1 MRSLDGRTA
10 VITGAASGIGFA
22 LAREA
27 ARARVC
33 RSCWPTS
40 SRGPSTAPPTRSPPR
55 GERPRCADR
64 CRRPGRGAGLG
75 PPGAGGVRTP
85 WLVVN
90 NAGVAFSGRSWE
102 LRHGDWEWSL
112 RVNLWGV
119 IHGIE
124 AFVPDLVAA
133 DDGHLVNTASM
144 AGLVTGPGSA
154 HYSAGKHAV
163 VGLTE
168 ALYRELRAAGSR
180 VGVSLVCPGLV
191 RTNISTARRNA
202 PAALGDA
209 PAVSASGR
217 IADDDP
223 ARLAP
228 DVVAE
233 QVLEAVR
240 HDRFWVLSDPDR
252 YVDALRAR
260 TEQILAGDNPDEN
273 SMDPVLGSAQNETR
287 PMERNP

>member
-27 ARARVC
+27 AREGMQVVL
-33 RSCWPTS
+33 
-40 SRGPSTAPPTRSPPR
+40 
-55 GERPRCADR
+55 ADVEQQALDR
-64 CRRPGRGAGLG
+64 ATDALAAEGAKVL
-75 PPGAGGVRTP
+75 GVRTDVGDLAEVRSLARRAREAFGPP

-90 NAGVAFSGRSWE
+90 NAGVAFSGCSWE

-124 AFVPDLVAA
+124 AFLPDLVAA

-144 AGLVTGPGSA
+144 AGLITGPGSA

-168 ALYRELRAAGSR
+168 ALYRELRATGSR

-209 PAVSASGR
+209 PTPSASGR

-228 DVVAE
+228 DVVAR

-240 HDRFWVLSDPDR
+240 QDRFWVLSDPAR
-252 YVDALRAR
+252 YAGALHAR

-273 SMDPVLGSAQNETR
+273 SVDPVLGSAQSEAG
-287 PMERNP
+287 PKERNP